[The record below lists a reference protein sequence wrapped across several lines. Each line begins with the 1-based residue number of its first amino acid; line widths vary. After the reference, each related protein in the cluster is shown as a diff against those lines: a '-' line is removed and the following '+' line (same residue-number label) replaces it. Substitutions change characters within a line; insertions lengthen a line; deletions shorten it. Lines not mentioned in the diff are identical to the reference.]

1 MSVADNIRR
10 LRLKHGLTQKE
21 FGAIAGVSDKAVSTW
36 EKGIKDPRMGAVGK
50 LAEYFGIPK
59 SAILDDEPPRDRVF
73 ARTIDRLC
81 NAWDMDLVRLSRIL
95 SLPKERLER
104 LQKGDPPNDYERG
117 IFRTY
122 FGVPEPYPSSV
133 LTDGSNVFPM
143 VWGQDN
149 RRRIPVLGRVPAGV
163 PVEAVEDV
171 IETLELDAPMANDG
185 NAYFALLVTGDS
197 MIPEYRDGDVVI
209 VRVQSTAETGDDVVA
224 YVDGSDATL
233 KRFTRT
239 VNGVQLRPLNP
250 AYPVRSFSAEE
261 VAAQK
266 IALAGV
272 VVEQRRRRVR

>member
-10 LRLKHGLTQKE
+10 LRQKHGLTQKE

-36 EKGIKDPRMGAVGK
+36 EKGLKDPRMGAVGK

-59 SAILDDEPPRDRVF
+59 SAILDDAPPRDMQF
-73 ARTIDRLC
+73 AHTIDRLC
-81 NAWDMDLVRLSRIL
+81 SAWDMDLTRLARIL
-95 SLPKERLER
+95 SLPRERLAQ
-104 LQKGDPPNDYERG
+104 LQQGEPPDDYERVM
-117 IFRTY
+117 FRTY
-122 FGVPEPYPSSV
+122 FGVPEPFPSAL
-133 LTDGSNVFPM
+133 LTDESNVFPM
-143 VWGQDN
+143 VWPQEN
-149 RRRIPVLGRVPAGV
+149 RRQIPVLGRVPAGV

-171 IETLELDAPMANDG
+171 IEMLELDAPMANDG

-197 MIPEYRDGDVVI
+197 MVPEYRDGDIVI

-250 AYPVRSFSAEE
+250 AYPTRSFSADE

-266 IALAGV
+266 VALAGV
-272 VVEQRRRRVR
+272 VVEQRRRRTR